1 VLLHDHFQATAHRL
15 PDKVGLVAE
24 GRRLTFGDIWRKAT
38 GLAET
43 LRQRGVQ
50 RGDRVIIFLPNSAD
64 MVIAIYAT
72 LQVGAVFSPL
82 SPQTKAGKLAYI
94 LQDCAPTCV
103 FTHAALISAWGEAL
117 VGGNSVRTV
126 IVSGSPDTAPRD
138 SSFLLFAE
146 AIRPTEKHPQ
156 DPAAID
162 QDLASIIY
170 TSGSTGDPKGV
181 MLTHLN
187 MVTAANSISRYLGL
201 RDADIILCA
210 LPLSFDYGLYQV
222 LMAFKVGA
230 QLILESSFAFP
241 VRTLEIMERERA
253 TVFPGVPTMFSMLM
267 ALGNLSQFALPH
279 LRMITN
285 TAASLPERHIREI
298 RSLFPQAQL
307 FSMYGLTE
315 CKRVTYLPPDQL
327 DLRPTSVGRGM
338 PNQEVYLVDE
348 QGNRLPPGSVGEL
361 VVRGSHVMRGYWG
374 KPDETAKRLKPGP
387 YPGEFVLHTGDLFR
401 MDDDGYLYFISRM
414 DDIIKSR
421 GEKVAPREVEN
432 VLYALPGV
440 LEAAVVGLADP
451 LLGEAVKAYVVLQP
465 GYAYSE
471 REVAKYC
478 LANLESFMAPKY
490 VEFMT
495 ALPKTNTGKIDK
507 TALKRRSADR

>member
-1 VLLHDHFQATAHRL
+1 
-15 PDKVGLVAE
+15 
-24 GRRLTFGDIWRKAT
+24 
-38 GLAET
+38 
-43 LRQRGVQ
+43 
-50 RGDRVIIFLPNSAD
+50 
-64 MVIAIYAT
+64 
-72 LQVGAVFSPL
+72 
-82 SPQTKAGKLAYI
+82 
-94 LQDCAPTCV
+94 
-103 FTHAALISAWGEAL
+103 
-117 VGGNSVRTV
+117 
-126 IVSGSPDTAPRD
+126 
-138 SSFLLFAE
+138 
-146 AIRPTEKHPQ
+146 
-156 DPAAID
+156 
-162 QDLASIIY
+162 
-170 TSGSTGDPKGV
+170 
-181 MLTHLN
+181 
-187 MVTAANSISRYLGL
+187 
-201 RDADIILCA
+201 
-210 LPLSFDYGLYQV
+210 
-222 LMAFKVGA
+222 
-230 QLILESSFAFP
+230 
-241 VRTLEIMERERA
+241 
-253 TVFPGVPTMFSMLM
+253 
-267 ALGNLSQFALPH
+267 
-279 LRMITN
+279 MITN